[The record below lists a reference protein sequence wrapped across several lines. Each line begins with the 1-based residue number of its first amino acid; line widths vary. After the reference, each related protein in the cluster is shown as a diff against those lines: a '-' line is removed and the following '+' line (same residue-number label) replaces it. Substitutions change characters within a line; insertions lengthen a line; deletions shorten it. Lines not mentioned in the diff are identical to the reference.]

1 MAQLQELLRVFLERF
16 QDGDNHD
23 CAKQVQLQT
32 RNYGHIRNRVMPA
45 DSLVRAERLNM

>member
-23 CAKQVQLQT
+23 CAKQVQGKTPDQELWAHTEQSNAC
-32 RNYGHIRNRVMPA
+32 R
-45 DSLVRAERLNM
+45 